1 MPEES
6 RVRFN
11 GMPEESTVRFN
22 GMMSVSVATRLLS
35 SMVGL
40 RKRKLV
46 WKRVK

>member
-35 SMVGL
+35 SMVVYEKGSL
-40 RKRKLV
+40 SGKG
-46 WKRVK
+46 